1 MRWKQYLFHRILVG
15 KRIHWWYVTVPS
27 ILQGTKKCVVNVYFL
42 PFSFHFHLF
51 FLLWATCR
59 VQGVQKFFFFNL
71 EKEAIYMKATNI
83 WNRHLISSFPFPSW
97 HGLCRKPFCYQLRLD
112 NMYVHIHVIC
122 VCVWR
127 RMLVKERMRLFYSQ
141 SIHVRQDSILSVNC
155 LVLHC
160 HCHNFF

>member
-1 MRWKQYLFHRILVG
+1 MINLNKGSGNENMGGKLWSFQRNILGNVRI
-15 KRIHWWYVTVPS
+15 S
-27 ILQGTKKCVVNVYFL
+27 
-42 PFSFHFHLF
+42 
-51 FLLWATCR
+51 LWAGGWAGKTSSWALR
-59 VQGVQKFFFFNL
+59 DNIWTSSFSYLAKV
-71 EKEAIYMKATNI
+71 KEAIYMKATNI

>member
-1 MRWKQYLFHRILVG
+1 
-15 KRIHWWYVTVPS
+15 
-27 ILQGTKKCVVNVYFL
+27 
-42 PFSFHFHLF
+42 
-51 FLLWATCR
+51 
-59 VQGVQKFFFFNL
+59 
-71 EKEAIYMKATNI
+71 MKATNI

-160 HCHNFF
+160 HCHILLTLPWWLARQATCTLYYKNLERKIWFSTQAWTLETPGRDNSFVKKVGECQIASVWVF